1 MQSRP
6 PRIASEMRER
16 LATRKGKLAVRF
28 IFLVVVAFVFAKVA
42 PTLADENTPAPDIS
56 TPTISASPDQSTS
69 VDPSPSDS
77 TSAEP
82 TPTPVLSPIPSD
94 PKKPVPDPVP
104 TSSGSPSP
112 SPSPT
117 PSVLALAKQNI
128 KMNVPTKLNADPRAN
143 TLYFPPINLSSQ
155 EHLLVCISSSDLFLD
170 VYLRG
175 QADANFAGAQLV
187 SMDMSHLVMVTGTS
201 SQVAAII
208 NGAGGLSAFNPT
220 KPVPGS
226 SVQIQAVAVSAP
238 ILKSDFCSQGSPKNV
253 SNTKISALGI
263 TLDFKKGD
271 IPLKR

>member
-6 PRIASEMRER
+6 PRIPSEMRER

-94 PKKPVPDPVP
+94 PKKPVPDPIP

-112 SPSPT
+112 SPT
-117 PSVLALAKQNI
+117 PSVLSLAKQNI

-143 TLYFPPINLSSQ
+143 TLYFPPINLSSS